1 MTLKEK
7 IKQME
12 ALEKKTENFR
22 RNIIPVKAGN
32 LAVNHFQGNFLKS
45 GYQDGALVKWK
56 TTVRQKLG
64 GGSAAAQ
71 YGPLTSATNRL
82 KNAFYY
88 QTGDMRVT
96 VENTAPYA
104 SYQNEGATAKVT
116 ARMKAFAWH
125 KYFEAAAGG
134 GWGKGK
140 AAAGADYL
148 LHQSGMPARRN
159 GSCPLPGQRNNRHRC
174 PATGALCRY

>member
-104 SYQNEGATAKVT
+104 SYHNEGATAKVT

-134 GWGKGK
+134 GGEGKG
-140 AAAGADYL
+140 G
-148 LHQSGMPARRN
+148 RR
-159 GSCPLPGQRNNRHRC
+159 R
-174 PATGALCRY
+174 